1 MEKLVRVAST
11 PERIREAM
19 DTIGMSQ
26 ADLTASTGL
35 SHSTI
40 SRYVSGKMEPKQKAI
55 SLLARALGV
64 TEMWL
69 WGYDVPFERPLEQK
83 KNDDR
88 VQVIA
93 RLRKD
98 PSFYALVTQLDKL
111 SDDELASIKTLVA
124 ALVNK

>member
-40 SRYVSGKMEPKQKAI
+40 SRYVSGKMEP
-55 SLLARALGV
+55 
-64 TEMWL
+64 
-69 WGYDVPFERPLEQK
+69 
-83 KNDDR
+83 DR
-88 VQVIA
+88 KSVV
-93 RLRKD
+93 
-98 PSFYALVTQLDKL
+98 
-111 SDDELASIKTLVA
+111 
-124 ALVNK
+124 